1 MTKLQN
7 SIKLFIFIRE
17 REIEE
22 RLRKQEEE
30 ARRAAE
36 EKERWGRRVSVF
48 VLLLLIFILK
58 TKIWQNVNCII
69 R

>member
-1 MTKLQN
+1 M
-7 SIKLFIFIRE
+7 IVYRE

-36 EKERWGRRVSVF
+36 EKARWGRKVCHKF
-48 VLLLLIFILK
+48 LLI
-58 TKIWQNVNCII
+58 QNAKVCED
-69 R
+69 